1 MPGQSRFSPRARDV
15 AARRLLDRP
24 PTGLLAEQ
32 VTELLTDNEVTA
44 RLQDLPDWQ
53 RAEGDEPAI
62 TARYKLADFA
72 QALAFVNAVGAEAEA
87 MDHHPDIDI
96 RWNKVTLVLS
106 THSEGG
112 LTAKDFTLASRI
124 SGLPR

>member
-1 MPGQSRFSPRARDV
+1 
-15 AARRLLDRP
+15 
-24 PTGLLAEQ
+24 LAEQ
-32 VTELLTDNEVTA
+32 VTKLLTDNEVTA

-53 RAEGDEPAI
+53 RAKGDEPAI

-112 LTAKDFTLASRI
+112 LTANDFTLAGRI